1 MRKFEKLLPQAAHGN
16 LYLCIRYLKSDLRMA
31 GIYIHIP
38 FCKTRCDY
46 CAFYSTVSGG
56 GTRKLYVQRLCGEIA
71 ERKDFFGFPEVS
83 SVYLG
88 GGTPSQLAIEELRGI
103 FNALHSN
110 FRILPDAEITM
121 EVNPDDISGEYAAA
135 LHELPI
141 NRISMGVQSFNGKL
155 LRGIHRRH
163 SAAEAVGSYEILRNA
178 GFGNISIDLIYAL
191 PGQTAALWEKELET
205 AVALRPEH
213 ISAYALSFEEG
224 TPLYAR
230 LQKGE
235 TREADEELYI
245 DMYATL
251 VEKLKGAGYE
261 HYEISNFA
269 LPGKRARHNSSYWT
283 GEKYLGL
290 GAGAHSFD
298 GISRRINLPEIPRY
312 ISSIDVPHETETLT
326 TANKYDEMVMTRL
339 RTCEGINI
347 GEAEKMF
354 GAEAAHYLVRSAK
367 TYIDC
372 GKMELVS
379 TQSGKYLKLTE
390 SGVFVSDEIISDLMN
405 PD

>member
-1 MRKFEKLLPQAAHGN
+1 M
-16 LYLCIRYLKSDLRMA
+16 YLCIRYLKSDLQMA

-46 CAFYSTVSGG
+46 CAFYSTVPAA
-56 GTRKLYVQRLCGEIA
+56 GTRKLYVKRLCGEIA

-88 GGTPSQLAIEELRGI
+88 GGTPSQLSIEDLSGI
-103 FNALHSN
+103 FDALRRN

-121 EVNPDDISGEYAAA
+121 EANPDDISGEYAAA
-135 LHELPI
+135 LRKTPV
-141 NRISMGVQSFNGKL
+141 NRISMGVQSFSDKL
-155 LRGIHRRH
+155 LREIHRRH
-163 SAAEAVGSYEILRNA
+163 SAAGAAESYEILRNA

-191 PGQTAALWEKELET
+191 PGQTDAMWEKDLET
-205 AVALRPEH
+205 AIALRPEH

-224 TPLYAR
+224 TPLYAK
-230 LQKGE
+230 LKKGDIG
-235 TREADEELYI
+235 EADEEQYI
-245 DMYATL
+245 NMYAML

-290 GAGAHSFD
+290 GAGAHSFN
-298 GISRRINLPEIPRY
+298 GVSRRINLPEIQKY
-312 ISSIDVPHETETLT
+312 ISCANVPHETETLT

-339 RTCEGINI
+339 RTCEGINL
-347 GEAEKMF
+347 EKAEQLF
-354 GAEAAHYLVRSAK
+354 GAEATDYLVRSAK
-367 TYIDC
+367 PYIDC

-379 TQSGKYLKLTE
+379 TQGGKRLKLTE

>member
-1 MRKFEKLLPQAAHGN
+1 
-16 LYLCIRYLKSDLRMA
+16 MA

-56 GTRKLYVQRLCGEIA
+56 DIRKLYVQRLCGEIA
-71 ERKDFFGFPEVS
+71 ERKDFFGFPKVS

-88 GGTPSQLAIEELRGI
+88 GGTPSQLAIEDLSGI
-103 FNALHSN
+103 FNALRRS

-121 EVNPDDISGEYAAA
+121 EANPDDISVGYAAA
-135 LHELPI
+135 LHKLPV
-141 NRISMGVQSFNGKL
+141 NRISMGVQSFNDEL
-155 LRGIHRRH
+155 LSGIHRRH
-163 SAAEAVGSYEILRNA
+163 SAAEAVGSYETLRTA

-191 PGQTAALWEKELET
+191 PGQTGAMWEKDLET
-205 AVALRPEH
+205 AIALRPEH

-224 TPLYAR
+224 TPLYAK
-230 LQKGE
+230 LKKGE
-235 TREADEELYI
+235 IREADEELYI

-261 HYEISNFA
+261 HYEISNFS

-290 GAGAHSFD
+290 GAGAHSFN
-298 GISRRINLPEIPRY
+298 GVSRRINLPDILGY
-312 ISSIDVPHETETLT
+312 IHSDNVPHETETLSM
-326 TANKYDEMVMTRL
+326 ANKYDEMVMTRL
-339 RTCEGINI
+339 RTCDGINL
-347 GEAEKMF
+347 EKAGQMF
-354 GAEAAHYLVRSAK
+354 GAEATDYLVRSAK
-367 TYIDC
+367 PYIDC

-379 TQSGKYLKLTE
+379 TQGGKRLKLTE